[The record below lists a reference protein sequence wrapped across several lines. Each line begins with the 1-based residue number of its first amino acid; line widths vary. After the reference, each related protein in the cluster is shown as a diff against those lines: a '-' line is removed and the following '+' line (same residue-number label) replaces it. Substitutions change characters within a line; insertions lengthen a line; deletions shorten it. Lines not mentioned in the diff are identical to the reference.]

1 MLYIFSNK
9 LIRKKKIINH
19 IIYPKMKTILLLA
32 IVCYAAFATQYVP
45 IPKKE
50 FGILIGNPTA
60 DVKLDLIYDPT
71 CDGSY

>member
-1 MLYIFSNK
+1 
-9 LIRKKKIINH
+9 
-19 IIYPKMKTILLLA
+19 MKTILLLA